1 MVLRHYQTLDDAI
14 TLHLRKTGKTQAQL
28 AEEMGM
34 AENTFS
40 WKRRGVRE
48 FSLGEAI
55 RLARIVG
62 LDSLNTAM
70 AEYSEQED

>member
-1 MVLRHYQTLDDAI
+1 MHYQTLDDAI
-14 TLHLRKTGKTQAQL
+14 TLHLRKSGKTQAQL

-48 FSLGEAI
+48 WSLTEAI
-55 RLARIVG
+55 QLSRIVG
-62 LDSLNTAM
+62 LESLNGVLGEHEA
-70 AEYSEQED
+70 S